1 MINCATLKLRAS
13 IQQKATTKR
22 LSIQVYK
29 QGEENCHTYKQQRIS
44 TLEYTNTSQIQ

>member
-1 MINCATLKLRAS
+1 MISCATLKLRAS

-29 QGEENCHTYKQQRIS
+29 QEENCHTYKQQRIS